1 MNKAMNMTVLLGA
14 LAAVSNAGSLSVSTY
29 DDLSEAYY
37 GQEFHYNGV
46 TYNQVNNVH
55 GVFPD
60 GNTFEPGS
68 GVNGLGDEIIVENA
82 TLLYNDF
89 PGWGSANNALT
100 FGSSYVV
107 GDNLSLGAIST
118 VTMTLDSVADFA
130 SLEMAYYENGPWGGI
145 VYHLDAFMGGSV
157 VASDSFSI
165 SDLGGRDNLAFATLS
180 VDGAEFDSLQL
191 YATFGNDYTAP
202 RILVDNLTINSV
214 PAPSAMALLGLGA
227 MGATRRRRN

>member
-14 LAAVSNAGSLSVSTY
+14 FAAVSNAGSLSVSTY

>member
-1 MNKAMNMTVLLGA
+1 MNSKAITMTALVGA
-14 LAAVSNAGSLSVSTY
+14 FAAAGYAGTTSVSTY
-29 DDLSEAYY
+29 DDLSENFY
-37 GQEFHYNGV
+37 GQSFYYNGV
-46 TYNQVNNVH
+46 TYHEVNNVH

-60 GNTFEPGS
+60 GNTFEPGG

-82 TLLYNDF
+82 ALLYNDF

-118 VTMTLDSVADFA
+118 VSMALDNVANFA

-145 VYHLDAFMGGSV
+145 VYHLDAFMGGSL
-157 VASDSFSI
+157 VASDSLTI
-165 SDLGGRDNLAFATLS
+165 SDLGGRDNIAFATLS

-191 YATFGNDYTAP
+191 YATLGSEYSGP
-202 RILVDNLTINSV
+202 RILVDNLTITSV

-227 MGATRRRRN
+227 LGVSRRRR

>member
-68 GVNGLGDEIIVENA
+68 GVDGLGDEIIVENA

-157 VASDSFSI
+157 VASDSFTI
-165 SDLGGRDNLAFATLS
+165 SDRGGRDNLAFATLS

>member
-165 SDLGGRDNLAFATLS
+165 SDLDGRDNLAFATLS